1 MVHQSID
8 WGEISRII
16 TELLDSST
24 SDGLE
29 LLYQGFM
36 NDPSE
41 RGRPSEI
48 QTIRGRR
55 NDVEY
60 ILLHRITEQ
69 RAVVQHFLP
78 VDDPARPR
86 SFVDVGMQYRPEQG
100 LLTTVSVARD
110 GNAGGDQVA
119 INCMMVLEKAP
130 KEGEGDDSTISKD
143 SSGGFKTLTD
153 SGPDWTSV
161 EA

>member
-1 MVHQSID
+1 MRESSD
-8 WGEISRII
+8 WGEISRNI
-16 TELLDSST
+16 TELLDSPT

-29 LLYQGFM
+29 LLYQGFL

-41 RGRPSEI
+41 RGRPPEI

-55 NDVEY
+55 NNVEF

-69 RAVVQHFLP
+69 RAVVQQFLP

-100 LLTTVSVARD
+100 LLITVSVARD
-110 GNAGGDQVA
+110 GNSGGDEIA
-119 INCMMVLEKAP
+119 LNCMMVLEKAP
-130 KEGEGDDSTISKD
+130 KEDEGDDSTISKD